1 MLTGMGRYQAY
12 PTELSRIDQPWTVK
26 VKTLGPRACVPGLDE
41 PACWL
46 SEASLMSLLKFLI
59 GRPTAGKGSKRGV
72 KGSWQWLGAQSP
84 DREAYYE
91 HLSQALGLMPLLFLI
106 NTASPCIL

>member
-1 MLTGMGRYQAY
+1 MLTGMGWYQAY
-12 PTELSRIDQPWTVK
+12 PTELSRIDQPWTVE
-26 VKTLGPRACVPGLDE
+26 VKTLGPRACAPGLDE

-59 GRPTAGKGSKRGV
+59 GRPTVGKGSKRGV
-72 KGSWQWLGAQSP
+72 KGSRQGLGAQTP

-91 HLSQALGLMPLLFLI
+91 LLSQALVLTILSFLI
-106 NTASPCIL
+106 NTASQCIL